1 MVTSKCIL
9 ERRSIR
15 AFRPDKFPQSTLE
28 QLIGLARFSPSW
40 ANTKTARYTCISDD
54 ARKERAAKCC
64 YGYNANIVRSAPHLI
79 VLSSVTDRS
88 GVGSSVHTSG
98 EWTMFDA
105 GLAAQTLCLA
115 AWDMGIGSII
125 LGAFDPAIVQVA
137 ELPEGERVAALI
149 VLGWPDEVPPAPRR
163 KEVEDILRIL

>member
-15 AFRPDKFPQSTLE
+15 AFRPDKLPQRTLE
-28 QLIGLARFSPSW
+28 ELIGLARFSPSW
-40 ANTKTARYTCISDD
+40 ANSKTARYTCISDD
-54 ARKERAAKCC
+54 ARREQAVKCC
-64 YGYNANIVRSAPHLI
+64 QYNAKIVRSAPPLI
-79 VLSSVTDRS
+79 VLSAVTDRS
-88 GVGSSVHTSG
+88 GAGSPVHTSW

-125 LGAFDPAIVQVA
+125 LGAFDPAIAQVA

-149 VLGWPDEVPPAPRR
+149 ALGWPDETPAAPRR
-163 KEVEDILRIL
+163 KEVADILRIL